1 MEFESYE
8 QDATADPKEGYF
20 VVSRLKL
27 ALMSL
32 ATLGLY
38 ERYWMYKNWK
48 YIKKRDRSNIMP
60 FWRSAFALLWI
71 FQLSKKMQE
80 HCAERSVEP
89 DFDAKSIWGLY
100 SAFSVASKF
109 PGAFSLI
116 SFLGFLSLFALQS
129 TAVKLNQVLE
139 VTNNQHYSF
148 GVWNYII
155 LSLGGLLW
163 SLVVIGLL
171 FPE

>member
-8 QDATADPKEGYF
+8 QDATINHQEGYF
-20 VVSRLKL
+20 VVSRWKL

-48 YIKKRDRSNIMP
+48 YIKQRDRSNIMP

-71 FQLSKKMQE
+71 FELSKKMQE
-80 HCAERSVEP
+80 HCTEKSVEP

-100 SAFSVASKF
+100 SAFFVASKF

-139 VTNNQHYSF
+139 ATNNRHYSF
-148 GVWNYII
+148 GMWNYII
-155 LSLGGLLW
+155 LSLGSLFWVLLI
-163 SLVVIGLL
+163 LALL